1 MHADRYFAIG
11 TTHPICQDYAIA
23 NNLSG
28 KTSVYLADGCS
39 SSPATDFGARFLTL
53 AAMRHERGA
62 VGWDKAT
69 ITAASWMANAAQL
82 PPRCLDATLLGIERD
97 GQDLIAFAYGDGVIA
112 FRERDTGVIV
122 YHHIECADGAPDYLN
137 YHLNPMRMDTYVD
150 HMRGVGEG
158 AKIVTRVRDGEV
170 IRIDPYPI
178 LEPYIAEI
186 PEYVDLVAVMSDG
199 AASFQKLEGGSTV
212 SIPVGEVVNQ
222 VMAIK
227 NTTGDFVVRRVRNGF
242 LNRFCKKNGWTH
254 YDDFAVGMVH
264 IPEVAEPPKG
274 RSRGEEVLDG

>member
-11 TTHPICQDYAIA
+11 TTYPICQDYAIA
-23 NNLSG
+23 NNVGG
-28 KTSVYLADGCS
+28 KTAVYLADGCS

-82 PPRCLDATLLGIERD
+82 PLRCLDATLLGIEKF
-97 GQDLIAFAYGDGVIA
+97 GPAPVAFAYGDGVIA
-112 FRERDTGVIV
+112 TRERGTGVIV
-122 YHHIECADGAPDYLN
+122 YHVIECADGAPDYLN
-137 YHLNPMRMDTYVD
+137 YLLNADRKETYEA
-150 HMRGVGEG
+150 HMGGLKEEKIP
-158 AKIVTRVRDGEV
+158 AKTVTTYRDGE
-170 IRIDPYPI
+170 IFAHEEYPI
-178 LEPYIAEI
+178 FEPFVI
-186 PEYVDLVAVMSDG
+186 PILGWADLVAVMSDG
-199 AASFQKLEGGSTV
+199 AGSFQKLEGGSTV
-212 SIPVGEVVNQ
+212 SIPVGEVVDQ

-242 LNRFCKKNGWTH
+242 LNRFCRKEGWTH

-264 IPEVAEPPKG
+264 IPEPEAPV
-274 RSRGEEVLDG
+274 DD